1 MPEKLPF
8 DLAVFDLDGTLV
20 RRDLTIAPES
30 LDKLFHLQAR
40 GLKTTV
46 ATGRMLKAAL
56 PYIRQARV
64 TLPVILYNGSI
75 VLDPGSRDV
84 LYERRIPC
92 AQARIALQLAKAF
105 PIDPQ
110 LYVHPSDE
118 EFFVSHLSP
127 NARAFS
133 AKDGIQPKVVG
144 DLEAFLEA
152 DPLKLLIIGER
163 PQLLRFR
170 AQVIERKLDL
180 STVLSE
186 HDFLEILPAGSSK
199 GTALVHLCTRL
210 GLSLERVVA
219 FGDNPNDAEMLS
231 VAGLGVA
238 MGSGAQELKE
248 NADLVVD
255 SVAEGLQRIFG

>member
-1 MPEKLPF
+1 MPETLPF

-30 LDKLFHLQAR
+30 LDVLFRLQAR

-46 ATGRMLKAAL
+46 ATGRMLTAAL
-56 PYIRQARV
+56 PYLRQARV
-64 TLPVILYNGSI
+64 ALPVILYNGSV
-75 VLDPGSRDV
+75 VLDPESREV
-84 LYERRIPC
+84 LYERRIPR
-92 AQARIALQLAKAF
+92 AHAKLALQLARAF

-110 LYVHPSDE
+110 LYVHPGDE

-163 PQLLRFR
+163 PQLLHFR
-170 AQVIERKLDL
+170 AQLIERKLEL
-180 STVLSE
+180 GTVLSE
-186 HDFLEILPAGSSK
+186 NDFLELLPAGSSK
-199 GTALVHLCTRL
+199 GTALAHLCSRL
-210 GLSLERVVA
+210 SIPLERVVA

-238 MGSGAQELKE
+238 MAHGAQELKD

-255 SVAEGLQRIFG
+255 SVAEGLQQIFE

>member
-1 MPEKLPF
+1 MPKLPF

-30 LDKLFHLQAR
+30 LDVLFRLQGC

-46 ATGRMLKAAL
+46 ATGRMLKAAH
-56 PYIRQARV
+56 PYLQQARV

-75 VLDPGSRDV
+75 VLDPQSREV

-92 AQARIALQLAKAF
+92 AHAKMALQLAKQF

-110 LYVHPSDE
+110 LYLHPSDQ

-127 NARAFS
+127 NARVFS
-133 AKDGIQPKVVG
+133 AKDGIQPRAVG
-144 DLEAFLEA
+144 DLEAFLHT

-170 AQVIERKLDL
+170 TQLIQHRLEVN
-180 STVLSE
+180 TVLSE
-186 HDFLEILPAGSSK
+186 RDFLEILPAGSSK
-199 GTALVHLCTRL
+199 GTALVHLCARL
-210 GLSLERVVA
+210 NTPLERVVA

-238 MGSGAQELKE
+238 MADGAPELKAH
-248 NADLVVD
+248 ADIVVD
-255 SVAEGLQRIFG
+255 SVAEGLQRIFE